1 MILKFELDRSTSDGS
16 PADGDWWTLC
26 YDTEQ
31 DAFYVDH
38 EWDRSDP
45 LHPGRHLKSGVR
57 RYSNAASWRGP
68 GNRKLASGIARL
80 KDRAR
85 AQLGWGPESQV
96 RSNPP
101 SERGAFGEQEDGRP
115 APP

>member
-1 MILKFELDRSTSDGS
+1 MILKFELDRSTSDRV

-45 LHPGRHLKSGVR
+45 LHPGRHMKSGVR

-68 GNRKLASGIARL
+68 GNRQLTSGIARL
-80 KDRAR
+80 RDRAK
-85 AQLGWGPESQV
+85 AQLG
-96 RSNPP
+96 
-101 SERGAFGEQEDGRP
+101 
-115 APP
+115 

>member
-80 KDRAR
+80 KERAR
-85 AQLGWGPESQV
+85 AQLGWGSEGQAL
-96 RSNPP
+96 SNRPG
-101 SERGAFGEQEDGRP
+101 ERGAFGERASGRP

>member
-1 MILKFELDRSTSDGS
+1 MILKFELDSSTSDRF

-45 LHPGRHLKSGVR
+45 SIRT
-57 RYSNAASWRGP
+57 
-68 GNRKLASGIARL
+68 
-80 KDRAR
+80 DT
-85 AQLGWGPESQV
+85 
-96 RSNPP
+96 
-101 SERGAFGEQEDGRP
+101 
-115 APP
+115 